1 LKEIVPMSEHTAV
14 SPGRGVTIKRLL
26 GACLMAFSA
35 LGLVIGLAGLVA
47 VWRFS
52 GHIAAGADDA
62 LEVSVAAL
70 NSTKQNLDLTHAA
83 LGEARIALAATRT
96 FVEAS
101 GSGMANTSTL
111 IDSLRDVLVGDIP
124 DIIRESQ
131 RSLSAAED
139 GAAVI
144 ERMLYGL
151 NTVSGL
157 TGVRYDPDVSL
168 TESFSAMNESL
179 DTLPEQLAELDES
192 LGAAQENLDD
202 LQAAAIVVTAPL
214 EESDAVLEDAQSSAG
229 SYRSMI
235 EELSSEVV
243 NLQDH
248 LPGWIRVLTWSLSFL
263 LVWLAIS
270 QVGLLWQGWEMLSA
284 REEVVEDRLRRL
296 EEKAEASTKPG

>member
-62 LEVSVAAL
+62 LEGSVAAL

-139 GAAVI
+139 GAGVI

-179 DTLPEQLAELDES
+179 DILPEQLAELDES

-202 LQAAAIVVTAPL
+202 LQAAAAVVSTPL
-214 EESDAVLEDAQSSAG
+214 EQSDLVLADAQSSAG
-229 SYRSMI
+229 SYSSVV
-235 EELSSEVV
+235 EELSGEVAD
-243 NLQDH
+243 LRDR
-248 LPGWIRVLTWSLSFL
+248 LPGWIRVLKWSLSFL
-263 LVWLAIS
+263 LIWLVIS
-270 QVGLLWQGWEMLSA
+270 QIGLLWQGREMFSA
-284 REEVVEDRLRRL
+284 REEMTEDRLRRL
-296 EEKAEASTKPG
+296 EEKVEASTKPG